1 MNKMDWKNIDW
12 SALFKSQVA
21 IGAFVTIITSALS
34 LAGHTISAGDQQV
47 LVDNVTKI
55 CDGLAFFAGLYT
67 MHARVTAQP
76 EGQTVIVPK
85 KDSQPQTGV

>member
-1 MNKMDWKNIDW
+1 MKLDWKNTDW
-12 SALFKSQVA
+12 AALLRSQVA
-21 IGAFVTIITSALS
+21 IGAFITIFTSGLA
-34 LAGHTISAGDQQV
+34 LAGHTIPAEGQQT

-85 KDSQPQTGV
+85 KDPPTQG